1 MPERIQNILNKIR
14 DWWKKFSTRQK
25 AAIISAAVVVVV
37 ALSILGNVMSRPTY
51 VALYTAK
58 DTKEASSV
66 KSLLDGD
73 STIDYQV
80 SPDGLVFTVNREN
93 LSSAR
98 LLLGANDFPAA
109 GSSINDVVSGSF
121 TTTEADKQ
129 KKYLYLLS
137 YS

>member
-1 MPERIQNILNKIR
+1 MPERIQKILNKIR

-37 ALSILGNVMSRPTY
+37 ALIILGNVVSRPTY

-73 STIDYQV
+73 GSIDYQV
-80 SPDGLVFTVNREN
+80 SPDGLVFT
-93 LSSAR
+93 
-98 LLLGANDFPAA
+98 
-109 GSSINDVVSGSF
+109 
-121 TTTEADKQ
+121 
-129 KKYLYLLS
+129 
-137 YS
+137 